1 MGRIRYHD
9 EEESRGGMLFLAAG
23 ALAGIAAGVFIAQ
36 RFGGVSAIAG
46 RVRDRMGGT
55 STDGGRWR
63 AMSGTELDELD
74 ESEEYGDAGGW
85 AATDSPDPELEERV
99 LEAFHNDPIL
109 AERAVDIG
117 AIGEG
122 IIELA
127 GWVHTED
134 EADHAVTLTR
144 GVPGVDTVVN
154 RLAVRT
160 EEEELEEA
168 RRRVAEGDPALTEAR
183 WEGMRVG
190 TGRRRQGTSAEPD
203 RHADP
208 KVGLEERWMSEEQE
222 IRGAAEDTDGIAERR
237 RGHKKAAPKGDRTG
251 GSPVAPTGVPKA
263 DHVADPAE
271 AQDLMR
277 TETGRGGDLTRRAD

>member
-1 MGRIRYHD
+1 MAHLRYRDDHGP
-9 EEESRGGMLFLAAG
+9 SRGALLLVAG
-23 ALAGIAAGVFIAQ
+23 ALAGLAAGVLLAQ
-36 RFGGVSAIAG
+36 RFGGLSAMG
-46 RVRDRMGGT
+46 RRMRDRIRRAEEQSEAYT
-55 STDGGRWR
+55 SEYREYEQGDEYDDLDY
-63 AMSGTELDELD
+63 EL
-74 ESEEYGDAGGW
+74 SPEE
-85 AATDSPDPELEERV
+85 ELEERV
-99 LEAFHNDPIL
+99 LETFRNDPVL
-109 AERAVDIG
+109 SERAIDIG
-117 AIGEG
+117 AIGAG

-222 IRGAAEDTDGIAERR
+222 IRAAAEDTDGIAERR
-237 RGHKKAAPKGDRTG
+237 RGNKKAAPKGDRTG
-251 GSPVAPTGVPKA
+251 GSPVAPTGVPKG